1 MKIMNKLLA
10 SASALAFCL
19 SSALAASQTNN
30 WFSVDFETGYTANG
44 LVTNN
49 TATGQGGAW
58 TGSGGDASTV
68 TNMTSPA
75 KGMIGKIDA
84 QGGELKWTPTNATPQ
99 TVVLIDTDV
108 YLVGSDEA
116 PTTVTNGV
124 QTEVYLKNVLKPD
137 YTIDHSVLCAH
148 VYDTV
153 GSSNAWVELEGV
165 AVTNQTWVKL
175 RIEMNYATSGQPMVS
190 FWVDNILMEQA
201 GTSTATSF
209 RVMDATKS
217 AVTSVS
223 FMGTGYIDNFTGRL
237 VAEAAGASYAPFTNV
252 DSGTPV
258 SAGSYSVEGGVLSVN
273 FLDSLNDGADD
284 LQYVKLTGPYGYVR
298 TYRTSD
304 GDAANFDVSGLAPG
318 SYTITAYYGDAP
330 SVVPLGYKPAAEA
343 TNNIPAAAVVDDNGK
358 KLRVNV
364 APKSGLYYTLFV
376 GTDGALP
383 ADLSAAAASKLAM
396 PKDEDAGTL
405 TLSLPVPTDPNG
417 VNLIKIYASDED
429 YDAKAKAPDAP

>member
-1 MKIMNKLLA
+1 MKITNKLLA
-10 SASALAFCL
+10 SASALAICL
-19 SSALAASQTNN
+19 SSSLGATTTNN
-30 WFSVDFETGYTANG
+30 WFAVDFETGYTANA

-209 RVMDATKS
+209 RAMDASKTG
-217 AVTSVS
+217 VTSVS

-252 DSGTPV
+252 DDGTPV
-258 SAGSYSVEGGVLSVN
+258 SAGFYNVSEAGLLTVD
-273 FLDSLNDGADD
+273 FADSLNEGADD
-284 LQYVKLTGPYGYVR
+284 LQYVQLTGPDNYVR

-304 GDAANFDVSGLAPG
+304 GNAAKFDVSELASG
-318 SYTITAYYGDAP
+318 SYSITAYYGTAP
-330 SVVPLGYKPAAEA
+330 SVVPGGYKPAAEA
-343 TNNIPAAAVVDDNGK
+343 GGEKPAAEVVDVSGTK
-358 KLRVNV
+358 YLRVNV
-364 APKSGLYYTLFV
+364 KPVSGLYYTLFV
-376 GTDGALP
+376 GEDGVDSLTAAAASVLALP
-383 ADLSAAAASKLAM
+383 ADQDDKTLVIQM
-396 PKDEDAGTL
+396 PA
-405 TLSLPVPTDPNG
+405 PTTAHG
-417 VNLIKIYASDED
+417 VNLVKIYASDGS
-429 YDAKAKAPDAP
+429 YAKDAAAPTP